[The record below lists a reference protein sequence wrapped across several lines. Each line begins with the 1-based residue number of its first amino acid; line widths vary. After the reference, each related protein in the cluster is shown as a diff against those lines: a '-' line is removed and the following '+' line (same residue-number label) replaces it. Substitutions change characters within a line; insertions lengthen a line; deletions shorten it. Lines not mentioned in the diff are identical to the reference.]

1 MNIKRFPQ
9 IASNIFKYE
18 MVSHHIAA
26 KNHCTALH
34 GLRQKL
40 CFMVSKVLAP
50 LHRPSF
56 SAQLTPLATHWT
68 LQLYEPSSH
77 TLTVCWETRSL
88 WVSQDS
94 TSPGSRCTA
103 CLCSGLSC
111 QGSFYSEQPQKTEI
125 LPCLPWS
132 MNKQADHHYKIPVPW
147 PWGSSSC
154 KKTHSMCRCH
164 LTLFLLPVGMGAQR
178 TNRKAD
184 TLATV
189 IAGRN
194 KLSSVSCSLV
204 FCQHPQNHGKLTC

>member
-9 IASNIFKYE
+9 IDSNIFKYE

-40 CFMVSKVLAP
+40 RFMVSKVLAP

-68 LQLYEPSSH
+68 LQLYGPSSH

-94 TSPGSRCTA
+94 ASPGSRCTA

-132 MNKQADHHYKIPVPW
+132 MNKQADHHYKRFRCPDPGVP
-147 PWGSSSC
+147 
-154 KKTHSMCRCH
+154 
-164 LTLFLLPVGMGAQR
+164 LPVRKHTVCADVTWHSFCCLWEWGLREPTEKLILWLLQLLGE
-178 TNRKAD
+178 TN
-184 TLATV
+184 
-189 IAGRN
+189 
-194 KLSSVSCSLV
+194 C
-204 FCQHPQNHGKLTC
+204 P